1 MMNSSFEDSD
11 YQGAPK
17 TWKMLS
23 DELLKTQLSL
33 INPRYNLG
41 KGYKSN
47 CVNCVIAYVLRQ
59 RGYDVI
65 ARSSDECNVRRKA
78 TDAWYNVKE
87 QVAESFSDV
96 INKIDLNCTA
106 RYFLG
111 IKYPNGD
118 GHAVVLEVSDQRAF
132 VIDAQIGK
140 KYSISS
146 LEKTSKNRFSFW
158 RIDNLEITQTG
169 YNACEG
175 GSDYDV

>member
-1 MMNSSFEDSD
+1 MIKSCFEDAD
-11 YQGAPK
+11 YQGVPK
-17 TWKMLS
+17 TWKMIS
-23 DELLKTQLSL
+23 DETLKTQLSL

-47 CVNCVIAYVLRQ
+47 CVNCVIAYDLRQ

-65 ARSSDECNVRRKA
+65 AKSSDECNVRRKA
-78 TDAWYNVKE
+78 TSAWYNVKE
-87 QVAESFSDV
+87 HVVDSFSDV
-96 INKIDLNCTA
+96 ISAIDLNCIA

-118 GHAVVLEVSDQRAF
+118 GHAVVLEVSDQGVF

-140 KYSISS
+140 KYSIDCLVKS
-146 LEKTSKNRFSFW
+146 SKNQFSFW

>member
-1 MMNSSFEDSD
+1 MINSRFEDAD

-17 TWKMLS
+17 TWKMIS
-23 DELLKTQLSL
+23 DESLKTQLSL

-47 CVNCVIAYVLRQ
+47 CVNCVIAYELRQ

-65 ARSSDECNVRRKA
+65 TKSSDECNVRRKA
-78 TDAWYNVKE
+78 TNAWYNVKE
-87 QVAESFSDV
+87 HAADSFSNV
-96 INKIDLNCTA
+96 IAAIDLNCNA

-118 GHAVVLEVSDQRAF
+118 GHAVILEVSDQRAF

-140 KYSISS
+140 KYSIDSF
-146 LEKTSKNRFSFW
+146 LKPSKNHFSFW

-175 GSDYDV
+175 GNDYDI